1 MLVDTVSALVSTYG
15 DVAASAAAEWY
26 RQVRVEETG
35 EDFDALTFG
44 SFDPD
49 KAFGSVEAQ
58 QQFAHGEKQF
68 AVLDETNMQQLQAFI
83 EGAMQRWITYYGRET
98 VARNV
103 KRDPKRPRWAR
114 VPSGLKTCAFCE
126 LLASRGFVYHSK
138 ETAGALKQWHSHCD
152 CMIVPS
158 WDKELAH
165 IAGYDPDAYYKRY
178 QQAYALAQADKDVS
192 ANNVT
197 HYMRKLFP
205 GQYTDA

>member
-1 MLVDTVSALVSTYG
+1 M
-15 DVAASAAAEWY
+15 
-26 RQVRVEETG
+26 R
-35 EDFDALTFG
+35 
-44 SFDPD
+44 
-49 KAFGSVEAQ
+49 
-58 QQFAHGEKQF
+58 
-68 AVLDETNMQQLQAFI
+68 QLQAFI

-114 VPSGLKTCAFCE
+114 VPSGSKTCAFCE

-165 IAGYDPDAYYKRY
+165 IAGYDPDAYYQRY
-178 QQAYALAQADKDVS
+178 QQAYSLAQADKDVS

-205 GQYTDA
+205 GQYTDNTSTKKKRSVRDGMPCKKRSAWEQEK